1 MGTMN
6 NLQKNFIIAMC
17 LIAFV
22 CCIFAVKY
30 ARQKTETIS
39 LAERVE
45 NQESLAK
52 MQQLKTQQLK
62 DVAERARIKALN
74 DLKKAEQA
82 RKMLEKTKAQSEKNQ
97 QKLLADL
104 NAQLEREANA
114 RSSAES
120 ASIELARQKEA
131 LQKAVGEARQTIAKL
146 QQSTSGKNNTDKLL
160 DFYKNLIRE
169 KDAEIADLR
178 QKQLELDQLKK
189 NAEAAQI
196 STEKEILSKGGT
208 ITLPKSRRLL
218 SPNFRG
224 M

>member
-1 MGTMN
+1 MN

-82 RKMLEKTKAQSEKNQ
+82 RKMLEKTKA
-97 QKLLADL
+97 
-104 NAQLEREANA
+104 
-114 RSSAES
+114 
-120 ASIELARQKEA
+120 
-131 LQKAVGEARQTIAKL
+131 
-146 QQSTSGKNNTDKLL
+146 
-160 DFYKNLIRE
+160 
-169 KDAEIADLR
+169 
-178 QKQLELDQLKK
+178 
-189 NAEAAQI
+189 
-196 STEKEILSKGGT
+196 
-208 ITLPKSRRLL
+208 
-218 SPNFRG
+218 
-224 M
+224 